1 MYCTQRAKLAF
12 IVWYICC
19 IYNVIHTV
27 GTVLGRSNLPDVL
40 VVVYDGPQLGQGAD
54 PVLGVI
60 RSSASTYLL
69 KEYIYLCL
77 GGMVVLNYFPCTSVH
92 FLYCR
97 EMEKNMQHICLFV
110 IIIKYTIFSSK
121 PSRWRVCSNI
131 PNARVLGCL
140 C

>member
-1 MYCTQRAKLAF
+1 M
-12 IVWYICC
+12 
-19 IYNVIHTV
+19 
-27 GTVLGRSNLPDVL
+27 L

-92 FLYCR
+92 FLYYR

-121 PSRWRVCSNI
+121 PSRWRVMREYWAVCVSLTGTKGKKGQG
-131 PNARVLGCL
+131 PGM
-140 C
+140 